1 MTHKRL
7 IQLLFHLT
15 LVVLAT
21 ASTPARGQ
29 TDFADVRDWVIP
41 QGHFYTQTNGTDESN
56 ALGYAVVDD
65 EEALFWTW
73 FQAYGGWQAL
83 GYPVSQR
90 FSYKG
95 LVAQGF
101 QKGILLWD
109 QSSQSMHLMN
119 LFDELSAAG
128 ADPFLETHRFIP
140 RSKDWLEDVGQPW
153 PAIVANHIALLEED
167 ATIKAAYFA
176 ESRLGRDPIT
186 FNGLPMGIRD
196 YGDVVVLRAQR
207 RAFQHWKIETPWSS
221 IGEVVVVNGGDLAKE
236 LNLIPVAARAPLR
249 PPVPPFGYGD
259 PARGEELYRSSG
271 CVLCHGLQAEGG
283 IGPALTDIRVEFPT
297 FLESVRAPADIM
309 PPYLAEQITNQDVRH
324 IQAYVLSLADKP

>member
-7 IQLLFHLT
+7 FQLLFHLT

-21 ASTPARGQ
+21 ASTPAQGR

-41 QGHFYTQTNGTDESN
+41 QGHFYTQTNRSDESN

-73 FQAYGGWQAL
+73 FQDYGGWRAL

-90 FSYKG
+90 FRYKG

-109 QSSQSMHLMN
+109 HRSQSVHLMN

-140 RSKDWLEDVGQPW
+140 RSQDWLEDVGQSW

-167 ATIKAAYFA
+167 TAIKAAYLA
-176 ESRLGRDPIT
+176 ESKLGRDPIT

-207 RAFQHWKIETPWSS
+207 RAFQHWKIETPWSR

-236 LNLIPVAARAPLR
+236 LDLIPLAAQAPV
-249 PPVPPFGYGD
+249 PAPVPPFGYGD
-259 PARGEELYRSSG
+259 PARGEDLYRSTG

-283 IGPALTDIRVEFPT
+283 IGPALTGIRVDFTT
-297 FLESVRAPADIM
+297 FLESVRAPSDIM
-309 PPYLAEQITNQDVRH
+309 PPYLEEQITNQEVRD
-324 IQAYVLSLADKP
+324 IQAYVLSLADNP